1 MNMIDLDELMR
12 LHAAATPGPWEV
24 KSGEFEGDEGYG
36 TVTAPYVEA
45 DGKMI
50 CVPFDR
56 DPVYENDEAEFE
68 ARVAIEL
75 VDLNG
80 VTATDIDLMKFARL
94 SVEHG
99 MIQEGKGPGRREK

>member
-1 MNMIDLDELMR
+1 MIDLDELMR
-12 LHAAATPGPWEV
+12 LREAATPGTWKV
-24 KSGEFEGDEGYG
+24 NIWDFESEDGYG
-36 TVTAPYVEA
+36 TVTAPYIEA
-45 DGKMI
+45 DVKMI

-56 DPVYENDEAEFE
+56 DPEDENDEAEFE
-68 ARVAIEL
+68 ARLAIEL

-99 MIQEGKGPGRREK
+99 MIQEGKGPGRMEK